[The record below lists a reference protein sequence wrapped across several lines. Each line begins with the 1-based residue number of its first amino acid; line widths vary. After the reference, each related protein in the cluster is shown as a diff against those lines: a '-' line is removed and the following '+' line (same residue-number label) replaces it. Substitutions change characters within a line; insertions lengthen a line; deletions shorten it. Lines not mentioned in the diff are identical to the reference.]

1 MYLVFISKMEDLPKI
16 FRDHPV
22 LVMLHKEAQKSIEA
36 YSARFWQN
44 FLPYHFSLA
53 DDYLYLWE
61 SPTDNSLRRADGLI
75 EKYDRDHHT
84 ISPVLFIEFKRNH
97 DAIRVVKRQAKDA
110 MKRKIE
116 HLGLTSL

>member
-1 MYLVFISKMEDLPKI
+1 MEDLPKI

-84 ISPVLFIEFKRNH
+84 TAPVLFIEFKRNH